1 MDGGLVWL
9 RRNAQSR
16 QRRAAAG
23 RGPLQAPLAGRSAAP
38 PELGGRAPA
47 GMALAPSLSN
57 ASGACYG
64 ATCDAACEVCDHS
77 AQRCLPR
84 SCFSINVPARCHC
97 PELSAETLIALGA
110 VLLFLMLMLLSM
122 AVWHWQRCGERRTT
136 IDAESLLNASE
147 AAAANAQCAIHP
159 RPFGRTSIDSAVSC
173 VVCMDVAINCVLM
186 PCAHEVACLRC
197 ASRLGL
203 CPVCR
208 TAVSSILKVSAPDV
222 AERERALLQQLALAQ
237 ECESPE
243 REPALPS
250 PHTDTQQQHEQPR
263 PPSGGEAVTTA
274 ESPVAMAA
282 AEAAAGAAADCEA
295 AGAEAVRDVPLKP
308 KAELPTMLCLR
319 CAKTPPNCVFLPCS
333 HKVWCTECAAQ
344 VSARER
350 AHGASSLL
358 QPLSS
363 SRVCA
368 CVARAQLPPVCPI
381 CNTGIQQGLR
391 TFHKRL

>member
-1 MDGGLVWL
+1 
-9 RRNAQSR
+9 
-16 QRRAAAG
+16 
-23 RGPLQAPLAGRSAAP
+23 
-38 PELGGRAPA
+38 
-47 GMALAPSLSN
+47 MALAPSLSN

-77 AQRCLPR
+77 VQRCLPR

-122 AVWHWQRCGERRTT
+122 AVWHWQRCGDRRTT
-136 IDAESLLNASE
+136 IDAAESLLNASE

-159 RPFGRTSIDSAVSC
+159 RSCGRTSIDSAVSC

-208 TAVSSILKVSAPDV
+208 TAVSSTLKVFPADV
-222 AERERALLQQLALAQ
+222 AERERAMLQQLEGTQ
-237 ECESPE
+237 ECATAE

-250 PHTDTQQQHEQPR
+250 PPTATQQQQQQQPT
-263 PPSGGEAVTTA
+263 PPSGGEATA
-274 ESPVAMAA
+274 MEEPPVATAA
-282 AEAAAGAAADCEA
+282 AEAAAGAGAECEA
-295 AGAEAVRDVPLKP
+295 AGAEAVRDVPVKP
-308 KAELPTMLCLR
+308 EAALPAMLCLR
-319 CAKTPPNCVFLPCS
+319 CAAAPPNCVFLPCS
-333 HKVWCTECAAQ
+333 HKVWCTTCAA
-344 VSARER
+344 E
-350 AHGASSLL
+350 
-358 QPLSS
+358 
-363 SRVCA
+363 
-368 CVARAQLPPVCPI
+368 LPAVCPI
-381 CNTGIQQGLR
+381 CSTGITQSLK